1 MTIPHSPVGQRRIKM
16 VMVDVL
22 LHTATIPS
30 VSTFCQDGPQLWR
43 VCVHDPTLIANC
55 INPLLYLCTSTTRSN
70 HMRLIQTTI
79 LLTVIL
85 ALGALGLF
93 AAPIPE
99 QPLDQVLE
107 ASVAAAEPS
116 EDSPVVPGVPAFY
129 RNQGSPKMNAATAS
143 FAGGVQQRL
152 RVLDPE
158 LNECDCDQ
166 DGYGQRAFMG
176 TRQSNVRGNNASAA
190 FGAGLRTLERDRDRQ
205 TLRTEDCE
213 YWQDGYGTG
222 TRSLVRQRRLP

>member
-1 MTIPHSPVGQRRIKM
+1 
-16 VMVDVL
+16 
-22 LHTATIPS
+22 
-30 VSTFCQDGPQLWR
+30 
-43 VCVHDPTLIANC
+43 
-55 INPLLYLCTSTTRSN
+55 
-70 HMRLIQTTI
+70 MRFIQTTI

-85 ALGALGLF
+85 ALGTLGLF

-99 QPLDQVLE
+99 QPLDQVPE
-107 ASVAAAEPS
+107 ASVVAAEPS

-166 DGYGQRAFMG
+166 DGYGRRTFMEARMDNTG
-176 TRQSNVRGNNASAA
+176 AA
-190 FGAGLRTLERDRDRQ
+190 FGAGLRTLDRDRDRQ
-205 TLRTEDCE
+205 TLGPRIVST
-213 YWQDGYGTG
+213 GRMGTG
-222 TRSLVRQRRLP
+222 REPFTGEAETAALIMKQVDR

>member
-30 VSTFCQDGPQLWR
+30 VSTFCQDGLRLWR
-43 VCVHDPTLIANC
+43 VCVHDPTRIANC
-55 INPLLYLCTSTTRSN
+55 INPLLYLCASTTRSN

-166 DGYGQRAFMG
+166 DGYGRRTFIEARMDNTG
-176 TRQSNVRGNNASAA
+176 AA

>member
-30 VSTFCQDGPQLWR
+30 VSTFCQDGLRLWR
-43 VCVHDPTLIANC
+43 VCVHDPTRIANC

-85 ALGALGLF
+85 ALGTLGLF

-99 QPLDQVLE
+99 QPLDQVPE
-107 ASVAAAEPS
+107 ASVVAAEPS
-116 EDSPVVPGVPAFY
+116 EDSPVIPGVPAFY

-166 DGYGQRAFMG
+166 ECYGRRTFMEARMDN
-176 TRQSNVRGNNASAA
+176 TDAS

-213 YWQDGYGTG
+213 YRQDEYGTG

>member
-1 MTIPHSPVGQRRIKM
+1 
-16 VMVDVL
+16 
-22 LHTATIPS
+22 
-30 VSTFCQDGPQLWR
+30 
-43 VCVHDPTLIANC
+43 
-55 INPLLYLCTSTTRSN
+55 
-70 HMRLIQTTI
+70 MRFIQTTI

-99 QPLDQVLE
+99 QPLDQVPE
-107 ASVAAAEPS
+107 ASVVAAEPS
-116 EDSPVVPGVPAFY
+116 EDSPLVPGVPAFY

-166 DGYGQRAFMG
+166 DGYGRRTFMEARMDNTG
-176 TRQSNVRGNNASAA
+176 AA